1 MGGLEASS
9 CNSSGKNKQAQVL
22 HVGQE
27 QARDLFLLQ
36 SLVDFQRL
44 LDSDKSG
51 AYKLAD
57 ENTLSKG
64 NLRWNRTTKKNSLL
78 LWSLFDCNDLTHKV
92 HRKWCRQREES
103 QRRQFISIRSLH
115 RSSPSLTIC
124 WRLFLG
130 SAASRPQVVAS
141 P

>member
-1 MGGLEASS
+1 M
-9 CNSSGKNKQAQVL
+9 L

-64 NLRWNRTTKKNSLL
+64 NMNKVLRRRTVYSCGHCSTA
-78 LWSLFDCNDLTHKV
+78 
-92 HRKWCRQREES
+92 
-103 QRRQFISIRSLH
+103 
-115 RSSPSLTIC
+115 TI
-124 WRLFLG
+124 
-130 SAASRPQVVAS
+130 
-141 P
+141 